1 MLRFSNPDAAEQ
13 VSLVAHGRGAAKP
26 IWVDAVLC
34 CLAFGSLTSLAGG
47 DLWQVALSLLVS
59 VEKDL
64 RSSVIT
70 YNSAM
75 RLGRK
80 DVWMY
85 AFEGLQAF
93 CLDSLFG
100 GLVSSQS
107 RTR

>member
-1 MLRFSNPDAAEQ
+1 MLL
-13 VSLVAHGRGAAKP
+13 SLR
-26 IWVDAVLC
+26 LT
-34 CLAFGSLTSLAGG
+34 LTSLAGG

-80 DVWMY
+80 DVWMC
-85 AFEGLQAF
+85 AFEGLKAF
-93 CLDSLFG
+93 CFESLFG
-100 GLVSSQS
+100 GFSVQPVQHEVISRCGVPNGKEQVDLGCLRIRTSLVVDL
-107 RTR
+107 